1 MVMGCQIVADSKNI
15 FVRKLFKLSENFS
28 RIGTESDIGIDDDQV
43 VKVDEDLVVKWEQVV
58 DGVIVFRWKRYL
70 K

>member
-1 MVMGCQIVADSKNI
+1 MGCQIVADSKNI

>member
-28 RIGTESDIGIDDDQV
+28 RIRTESDIGIDDDQV